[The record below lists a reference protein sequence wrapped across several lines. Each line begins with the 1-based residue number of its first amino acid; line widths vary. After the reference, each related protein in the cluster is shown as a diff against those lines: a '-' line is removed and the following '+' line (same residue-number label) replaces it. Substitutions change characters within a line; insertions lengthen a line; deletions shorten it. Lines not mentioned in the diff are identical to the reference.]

1 MTSKFTWVPLYR
13 ELANRLA
20 DQEACQGELIALLE
34 QIRAD
39 GFKVTPLTDQDDQGA
54 HFLMTEIDPFT
65 FYGTFN
71 RGIRI
76 DQRLGILAAL
86 KKHFGLQ
93 SNLPEDFDGIPILNN
108 QRSWFIGYRSNR
120 KIDDVA
126 RLWRV
131 FRLALGEKPLND
143 PEFLDAFDKA
153 LEVAC
158 TNLNLTMGLFWIRPE
173 NFLNLDHTNRQ
184 YLGIKLP
191 PSGLS
196 AEFYRTTVESVR
208 GKGKPF
214 VELSHTAWLKKDD
227 SDNKDDK
234 LPKENSYWFV
244 GAYWSDTDPQDQ
256 TGRFL
261 AEGIWEN
268 GYTDRYLDEVRAMKV
283 GDKIAIKAAFTQ
295 KKNLP
300 FDARGHT
307 VSCMAI
313 KAIGTVAANRGDGR
327 TVEVEWDSSFKSKTW
342 YFYTNRDT
350 VWRFSGILT
359 MPAS

>member
-1 MTSKFTWVPLYR
+1 M
-13 ELANRLA
+13 
-20 DQEACQGELIALLE
+20 
-34 QIRAD
+34 
-39 GFKVTPLTDQDDQGA
+39 
-54 HFLMTEIDPFT
+54 
-65 FYGTFN
+65 
-71 RGIRI
+71 
-76 DQRLGILAAL
+76 
-86 KKHFGLQ
+86 
-93 SNLPEDFDGIPILNN
+93 
-108 QRSWFIGYRSNR
+108 
-120 KIDDVA
+120 
-126 RLWRV
+126 
-131 FRLALGEKPLND
+131 
-143 PEFLDAFDKA
+143 
-153 LEVAC
+153 
-158 TNLNLTMGLFWIRPE
+158 
-173 NFLNLDHTNRQ
+173 
-184 YLGIKLP
+184 P

-244 GAYWSDTDPQDQ
+244 GAYWSDTDRQDQ

-300 FDARGHT
+300 LDARGHT

-350 VWRFSGILT
+350 VWRLQRDTDNAGKLIDFVFGKDAQDYKWFIEQWWGAEGSTSITKTKSEVPQPYSVRTWSPRGCFWKRRNYAT
-359 MPAS
+359 PSTVWNPRRT